1 MKDQVLQ
8 TLHDLRRYA
17 LGKGYEIEFFLQ
29 EESSSLMRFANSAIS
44 LNTSEHLLR
53 LNLQATL
60 DRRQASVGLIT
71 DLSQVDDIKRAVDMC
86 WEMVQHSQPLSYQPT
101 VPTYRASFADDSP
114 YDHHLADMSSERR
127 LAYFNE
133 VAAGLETPELRLSGI
148 LSTGSNTIALVNTRS
163 DHSLYFRTSDAQ
175 VTAVLAHA
183 SLKWELIAEQSAQ
196 AAADLDAGRLHRE
209 LAFLTDR
216 FETTQPHRLPLGAY
230 DIVFGPAAI
239 AEMIGVMNW
248 VGFDGGLM
256 KRGYSFLQESD
267 IGRQVFSPLVTLIDD
282 PDRTDTFPFRV
293 DFTGIPRKAWPIID
307 KGIFRGF
314 LWSQDSADE
323 FGAMP
328 TGHTVT
334 HKSLVM
340 GSGAVPAA
348 SLPDLLVIP
357 RDRDVLY
364 VPFLHY
370 MNIVNPTKGLIT
382 ASSRF
387 GALLLRK
394 DGTVGIPYNVRLT
407 QSLLDIF
414 GDRVD
419 WLSQATLPYN
429 TTHSYGA
436 RNPVASI
443 VPRFMQVR
451 GLEVSH
457 SNHSF

>member
-1 MKDQVLQ
+1 MKDQILQ
-8 TLHDLRRYA
+8 TLHDLRTYS
-17 LGKGYEIEFFLQ
+17 LSKGYEIEFFYQ
-29 EESSSLMRFANSAIS
+29 EEDSSLMRFANSAIS
-44 LNTSEHLLR
+44 LNTSEHIIR

-71 DLSQVDDIKRAVDMC
+71 DLSRVDEIKRAIDMC
-86 WEMVQHSQPLSYQPT
+86 WEMVKHTQPLSYQPT
-101 VPTYRASFADDSP
+101 VPTYHASFADDSP
-114 YDHHLADMSSERR
+114 YDRRLAEMSSEQK

-133 VAAGLETPELRLSGI
+133 VAAGLETPDLRLSGI
-148 LSTGSNTIALVNTRS
+148 FSTGANTIALVNTRS

-183 SLKWELIAEQSAQ
+183 ALKWELIAEQSAQ
-196 AAADLDAGRLHRE
+196 AASNLDAARLHHE

-216 FETTQPHRLPLGAY
+216 FGTTQPHQLPLGAY

-239 AEMIGVMNW
+239 AEMVGVMNW

-256 KRGYSFLQESD
+256 KRGYSFLQQSD
-267 IGRQVFSPLVTLIDD
+267 VGRQVFSPLFTLIDD
-282 PDRTDTFPFRV
+282 PERIETFPLRV
-293 DFTGIPRKAWPIID
+293 DFTGIPRKACPIVD
-307 KGIFRGF
+307 KGIFKGF

-323 FGAMP
+323 FGAKP

-334 HKSLVM
+334 HKSLVI
-340 GSGAVPAA
+340 GSGAVPAG
-348 SLPDLLVIP
+348 SLPDLLVMP

-394 DGTVGIPYNVRLT
+394 DGTLGIPYNVRLT